1 MEILI
6 PIIAI
11 LSAPVIILTIFKGR
25 IKLEEMK
32 AVNSRIEAINN
43 QDFEALVAE
52 LRADN
57 ANLKSELSEIKEIL
71 SSIDKMMKEIE

>member
-1 MEILI
+1 MAVPIVLFLVT
-6 PIIAI
+6 PIIVFIAI
-11 LSAPVIILTIFKGR
+11 RGS

-32 AVNSRIEAINN
+32 AVNKRIEAISN
-43 QDFEALVAE
+43 QAFESLVEE

-57 ANLKSELSEIKEIL
+57 ASLKAELSEVKEIL

>member
-11 LSAPVIILTIFKGR
+11 LSVPFIIVTSYKGK

-32 AVNSRIEAINN
+32 AVNSRIESINN
-43 QDFEALVAE
+43 QDFEALVEE
-52 LRADN
+52 LRTDN
-57 ANLKSELSEIKEIL
+57 ASLKTELSEVKEIL